1 MSLLTF
7 LTRFADPRMDPPA
20 PAPSVQR
27 NRAVAVVV
35 DDDPGMR
42 SLMTLSLEQCGYQV
56 ISASHG
62 QEAIAMAQDVGRI
75 DLVVADLEL
84 RGLHGPAVVQSL
96 RALSGY
102 MPAVYV
108 SEFTAGSVG
117 VADPVLRKPFLCSEW
132 LHAVASVV
140 GVLPKDNPT
149 ASNGKFIAA

>member
-7 LTRFADPRMDPPA
+7 LTRFADPRMDA
-20 PAPSVQR
+20 PEPLPQVAP
-27 NRAVAVVV
+27 NKAVAVVV

-56 ISASHG
+56 LSASHG
-62 QEAIAMAQDVGRI
+62 QEAIALAQGVGRV

-96 RALSGY
+96 RAMAGY

-108 SEFTAGSVG
+108 SEFTAGNVG

-132 LHAVASVV
+132 LNTVASVV
-140 GVLPKDNPT
+140 GVLPKDQA
-149 ASNGKFIAA
+149 ASSARKFIAA